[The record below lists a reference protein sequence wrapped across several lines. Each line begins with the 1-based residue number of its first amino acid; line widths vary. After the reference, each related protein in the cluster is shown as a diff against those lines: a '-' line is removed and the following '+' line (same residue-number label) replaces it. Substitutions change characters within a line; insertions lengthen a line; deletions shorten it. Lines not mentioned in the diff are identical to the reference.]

1 MRIVMTKR
9 KKRVIVVGAGMSG
22 LTAGAYILRGG
33 HELLILE
40 KSAECGGLVHS
51 FTKDGFLFD
60 TGPRA
65 VGNAG
70 ILMPMLQDLGIDL
83 PTVKGE
89 VSTGIEDRI
98 VHYDSDAGIDDFLLS
113 LRHLFPQSQAEIL
126 SIGRRIRSSTRMART
141 LNRMPN
147 PFFKDPF
154 ADKAFFFKEF
164 LPWMP
169 GFLAAV
175 ARTGLAGQSVE
186 EALASLSANR
196 SLNDMIS
203 QHFFKGTPA
212 SFAFGYF
219 ENFQD
224 YRYPL
229 GGTGRL
235 PESLARVIREG
246 GGRILTDTE
255 IVEVHPAEKRLVDQ
269 RGSGYSYDFLLW
281 CADLKALYGRTDVEG
296 LRLRPRMRRA
306 VEKEKRK
313 YASAR
318 TGESVFTMFLA
329 VDEAPEAF
337 GKISKGHFIY
347 TPRIEGLG
355 DLHRGA
361 LDRIK
366 TDFAGIPKR
375 EVLQWLRDFCRYN
388 SYEISI
394 PALKDR
400 SLAPEGK
407 TGLIVSLLFDGELFR
422 LVDRAGWYDEF
433 KREASECMMESLEE
447 SVYPGLRNRL
457 LFRESA
463 TPLTLMD
470 RFHTTNG
477 AITGWSLEEKPPVPN
492 SLAGITAA
500 PRTSLPGVYKAGQ
513 WSYSPSGVPV
523 AILTGR
529 IAAGA
534 ILRTARSS

>member
-1 MRIVMTKR
+1 MMRR
-9 KKRVIVVGAGMSG
+9 KKRVIVAGAGISG

-40 KSAECGGLVHS
+40 KSAECGGLVNS
-51 FTKDGFLFD
+51 FTKEGFLFD

-65 VGNAG
+65 IGNAG
-70 ILMPMLQDLGIDL
+70 ILTPMLADLGIDL
-83 PTVKGE
+83 PMVKGE
-89 VSTGIEDRI
+89 VSTGIKDRI
-98 VHYDSDAGIDDFLLS
+98 IHYETESGIDDFLLS
-113 LRHLFPQSQAEIL
+113 LRHLFPECTREL
-126 SIGRRIRSSTRMART
+126 RSIEKRIRSSTRMARI
-141 LNRMPN
+141 LNRVPN
-147 PFFKDPF
+147 PFLTDVFG
-154 ADKAFFFKEF
+154 DKGFFFKEF
-164 LPWMP
+164 LPLMP
-169 GFLAAV
+169 GFLSAV
-175 ARTGLAGQSVE
+175 ARTSLAE
-186 EALASLSANR
+186 ESIETALASISANR

-224 YRYPL
+224 YQYPL

-235 PESLARVIREG
+235 PESLARFIRAEG
-246 GGRILTDTE
+246 GQILTNTE
-255 IVEVHPAEKRLVDQ
+255 IVKIHPAEKKLVDQ
-269 RGSGYSYDFLLW
+269 HGSEYPYDYLLW
-281 CADLKALYGRTDVEG
+281 CADLRTLYGRMDAEG
-296 LRLRPRMRRA
+296 LSPNIQRSI
-306 VEKEKRK
+306 EKEKRK
-313 YASAR
+313 YTSAR

-355 DLHRGA
+355 DLHRGT

-366 TDFAGIPKR
+366 SDFTKISKQ
-375 EVLQWLRDFCRYN
+375 EILQWLRDFCRYN

-400 SLAPEGK
+400 SLAPQDK
-407 TGLIVSLLFDGELFR
+407 TGLVVSLLFDGELFR
-422 LVDRAGWYDEF
+422 SVDQAGWYDEF
-433 KREASECMMESLEE
+433 KQEASECMLESLEE
-447 SVYPGLRNRL
+447 SLYSGLRKKI
-457 LFRESA
+457 LFRETA

-470 RFHTTNG
+470 RFNTTNG
-477 AITGWSLEEKPPVPN
+477 AITGWSLEERPPVPR
-492 SLAGITAA
+492 SLLGITSA
-500 PRTSLPGVYKAGQ
+500 PSTAIPCVYKAGQ

>member
-1 MRIVMTKR
+1 MMRS
-9 KKRVIVVGAGMSG
+9 KKRVIVAGAGISG

-33 HELLILE
+33 HELLVLE
-40 KSAECGGLVHS
+40 KSSQCGGLVNS
-51 FTKDGFLFD
+51 FTKEGFLFD

-65 VGNAG
+65 IGNAG
-70 ILMPMLQDLGIDL
+70 ILIPMLEDLGIDIPL
-83 PTVKGE
+83 VKSG
-89 VSTGIEDRI
+89 VSTGIKDRI
-98 VHYDSDAGIDDFLLS
+98 VHYDTDSGIDDFLLS
-113 LRHLFPQSQAEIL
+113 LRHLFPESSTEIRL
-126 SIGRRIRSSTRMART
+126 IEKRIRSSTRMARM

-154 ADKAFFFKEF
+154 ADKAFFLKEF

-175 ARTGLAGQSVE
+175 AKTALADESME
-186 EALASLSANR
+186 TALASISANR

-235 PESLARVIREG
+235 PESLARVIRTEG
-246 GGRILTDTE
+246 GQILTDTE
-255 IVEVHPAEKRLVDQ
+255 IVKIHPAGKRLVDQ
-269 RGSGYSYDFLLW
+269 HGSEYSYDFLLW
-281 CADLKALYGRTDVEG
+281 CADLRTLYERIDAEG
-296 LRLRPRMRRA
+296 LRPRARLA
-306 VEKEKRK
+306 IEKEKRK
-313 YASAR
+313 YTSSK
-318 TGESVFTMFLA
+318 TGESAFTIFLA

-347 TPRIEGLG
+347 TPRMEGLG

-366 TDFAGIPKR
+366 SDFTRIPKR
-375 EVLQWLRDFCRYN
+375 EILQWLRNFCRYN

-394 PALKDR
+394 PALRDG
-400 SLAPEGK
+400 SLAPKGK
-407 TGLIVSLLFDGELFR
+407 TGLVVSLLFDGELCR
-422 LVDRAGWYDEF
+422 SVNKAGWYDEF
-433 KREASECMMESLEE
+433 KRETSECMLESLEE

-477 AITGWSLEEKPPVPN
+477 AITGWSLEERPPVPN

-500 PRTSLPGVYKAGQ
+500 PRTAIPGVYKAGQ

-534 ILRTARSS
+534 ILGKARSS